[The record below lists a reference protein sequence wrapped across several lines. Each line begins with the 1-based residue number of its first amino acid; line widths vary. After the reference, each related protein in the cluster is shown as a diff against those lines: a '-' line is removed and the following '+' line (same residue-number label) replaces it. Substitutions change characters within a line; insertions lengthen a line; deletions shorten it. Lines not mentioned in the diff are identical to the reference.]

1 MDKLAALRQYFGF
14 SEFRAGQQTLIDA
27 VLSGRDALGIMPTGG
42 GKSLC
47 YELPALLL
55 PGITLVVSP
64 LISLMKD
71 QVMAL
76 RNAGIPAGCINSSM
90 SLDELR
96 ETYRDAHYGAYKL
109 LYVAPERLLTDGFCA
124 LAQELEIP
132 LVAVDEAHCISQWG
146 QDFRPSYL
154 KIVEFLQRLPH
165 RPAVAAFTATA
176 TAQVRADIIRILQLH
191 EPETVVT
198 GFDRPNL
205 RFEVLRPKDK
215 RAVLLQLLAERRD
228 KSGIVYCATRKTVE
242 QVCGLL
248 QEAGFAA
255 TRYHAGLDADERRE
269 NQEAFICDRSPIMA
283 ATNAF
288 GMGIDKSN
296 VSYVIH
302 YNMPKSLEAYYQEA
316 GRAGRDGSP
325 ADCILLYSPGDV
337 TTAKFLI
344 FNSSAENEEL
354 TEEARQAVQT
364 QDLARLE
371 SMTGY
376 CKTQDCLRGYL
387 LDYFGQPHEKTCSNC
402 GNCQADYETQDLT
415 REAQMILSCV
425 VRARNRLGYCVGS
438 TILSQ
443 TLHGGRAARVREL
456 GLDTLPTYGL
466 MSTLPSTQIREWIEL
481 LERAGYLEA
490 DPVHGG
496 IDTTPKAASVLF
508 SGEQVLTSQ
517 FPQCLHVKFQAFI
530 DQCVSLLQAHVI
542 AGNAVEQ
549 IAAVPPCIKVYPHF
563 FVFLN
568 LRCNN
573 FPESV
578 LVLQRIIVGISV
590 HRIKTMHQCRCGTDS
605 QMRHSIGAL
614 VPANR
619 IIDLLHQILDFE
631 GGDRVKRGGG
641 FIHQQNFRLYSQSTC
656 NAQALVLS
664 A

>member
-90 SLDELR
+90 RLDELR

-387 LDYFGQPHEKTCSNC
+387 LDYFGQ
-402 GNCQADYETQDLT
+402 DLT

-481 LERAGYLEA
+481 LEHAGYLKA

-508 SGEQVLTSQ
+508 SGEQVLTRVRRASHMEAR
-517 FPQCLHVKFQAFI
+517 PQKKAAAPRADEPLLAALKALRFRIAQEQGVPAYIVFSNATLLDMAAKQPCSMEELMDVSGVGHVKAERYGAAF
-530 DQCVSLLQAHVI
+530 LH
-542 AGNAVEQ
+542 E
-549 IAAVPPCIKVYPHF
+549 
-563 FVFLN
+563 
-568 LRCNN
+568 
-573 FPESV
+573 
-578 LVLQRIIVGISV
+578 ISRYT
-590 HRIKTMHQCRCGTDS
+590 HTHKEE
-605 QMRHSIGAL
+605 L
-614 VPANR
+614 
-619 IIDLLHQILDFE
+619 
-631 GGDRVKRGGG
+631 
-641 FIHQQNFRLYSQSTC
+641 
-656 NAQALVLS
+656 
-664 A
+664 